1 MNVSLAQDLSLY
13 HLIATSENGCQP
25 SSVSPATLLAMVRS
39 QIDIMIEQ
47 QIPATVW
54 AKLPAGNIWQSEL
67 LRYQQKANP
76 SAKIYTCHLG
86 ESQPQN
92 SVNGVSE
99 TSLHLPIYF
108 PSDKLQR
115 EYFWIVLSPQFC
127 SLIVALRPSR
137 GVKKQKSLRA
147 IINKE
152 PNTKPNT
159 KPKPKPYL
167 VTMTSFDSKLVGHVV
182 ESFQQVFT
190 QIPSIQP
197 IIDPD
202 IDKLNFPHTTEPA
215 ILNSLLVRQ
224 MQKQEEIHRKRT
236 KLRLG
241 KLQQQNQHLRVN
253 LQEKDVYLN
262 HVCQEIRTPLTHMKT
277 ALSLLNSP
285 ALKPPQ
291 RQRYLQM
298 LHSQCDR
305 QNSLITS
312 VLELVEL
319 ERNLKYPNFEA
330 VHLSDIIPGVV
341 STYQPLAQEKGIMLA
356 YTVPTDLPPVWFV
369 HGGLKQIAIN
379 LLGNSIK
386 FTTNGGQVWVKARLQ
401 GAYILLEVR
410 DTGIGI
416 AESEISRIF
425 DRFYSTRPPIA
436 EESGGGGLGLTVV
449 QQYLQRCGGA
459 ISVKSKQTEGSTFTV
474 QLAICQRH

>member
-1 MNVSLAQDLSLY
+1 MNLSLAQDLSLY

-39 QIDIMIEQ
+39 QIDIMVEQ

-67 LRYQQKANP
+67 LRYQQKANV

-92 SVNGVSE
+92 SVNGASE

-147 IINKE
+147 
-152 PNTKPNT
+152 NTHT
-159 KPKPKPYL
+159 KPKPSL
-167 VTMTSFDSKLVGHVV
+167 VAMTSYDSKLVEHVV

-202 IDKLNFPHTTEPA
+202 INKLNFTHTTEPA
-215 ILNSLLVRQ
+215 ILSNLLVRQ
-224 MQKQEEIHRKRT
+224 MQQQGEIHRKRT
-236 KLRLG
+236 KSRLS
-241 KLQQQNQHLRVN
+241 KLQQQNQHLRVR

-285 ALKPPQ
+285 AIKPPQ

-319 ERNLKYPNFEA
+319 ERNLKYPNFETVQLA
-330 VHLSDIIPGVV
+330 DIIPGVV
-341 STYQPLAQEKGIMLA
+341 STYQPIAQEKGIMLA

-386 FTTNGGQVWVKARLQ
+386 FTPNGGQVWVKARLQ
-401 GAYILLEVR
+401 GEYILLEVR

-425 DRFYSTRPPIA
+425 DSFYSTRPPIA
-436 EESGGGGLGLTVV
+436 EESGGAGLGLTVV
-449 QQYLQRCGGA
+449 QQYLQRCKGT
-459 ISVKSKQTEGSTFTV
+459 ISVKSKQMEGSTFTV
-474 QLAICQRH
+474 QLAIAPRH

>member
-1 MNVSLAQDLSLY
+1 MNLSLAQDLSLY

-67 LRYQQKANP
+67 LRYQQKANV

-92 SVNGVSE
+92 SVNGVAE
-99 TSLHLPIYF
+99 TCLHLPIYF

-115 EYFWIVLSPQFC
+115 EYFWIVLSPQFS
-127 SLIVALRPSR
+127 SLIVAMRPSR
-137 GVKKQKSLRA
+137 IVKKQKSLRA
-147 IINKE
+147 N
-152 PNTKPNT
+152 
-159 KPKPKPYL
+159 PKPKPSL
-167 VTMTSFDSKLVGHVV
+167 VAMTSFDNQLIGHVV

-190 QIPSIQP
+190 QLPSIQP

-202 IDKLNFPHTTEPA
+202 IHKLNFTHTTEPA
-215 ILNSLLVRQ
+215 ILSSLLVRQ
-224 MQKQEEIHRKRT
+224 MQQQEEIHRKRT
-236 KLRLG
+236 KSRLG
-241 KLQQQNQHLRVN
+241 KLQKQNQHFRDQ

-277 ALSLLNSP
+277 ALSLINSP

-319 ERNLKYPNFEA
+319 ERNLKYPHFERVQLA
-330 VHLSDIIPGVV
+330 DIIPGVV
-341 STYQPLAQEKGIMLA
+341 STYQPIAQEKGIMLA
-356 YTVPTDLPPVWFV
+356 YTVPTDLPSVWFV

-386 FTTNGGQVWVKARLQ
+386 FTPNGGQVWVKARLQ
-401 GAYILLEVR
+401 GEYILLEVR

-425 DRFYSTRPPIA
+425 DSFYSTRPPIT
-436 EESGGGGLGLTVV
+436 EESGGAGLGLTVV
-449 QQYLQRCGGA
+449 QQYLQRCKGT
-459 ISVKSKQTEGSTFTV
+459 ISVKSKQMEGSTFTV
-474 QLAICQRH
+474 QLAIARRH

>member
-13 HLIATSENGCQP
+13 QLIATSENICQP

-39 QIDIMIEQ
+39 QIDILIEQ

-67 LRYQQKANP
+67 LRYQQKANA

-86 ESQPQN
+86 VPQSQN
-92 SVNGVSE
+92 LVNGVSE
-99 TSLHLPIYF
+99 TSLHVPIYF

-115 EYFWIVLSPQFC
+115 EYFWMVLSPQFS
-127 SLIVALRPSR
+127 SLIVAIRPSR

-147 IINKE
+147 
-152 PNTKPNT
+152 NT
-159 KPKPKPYL
+159 KPKPLL
-167 VTMTSFDSKLVGHVV
+167 VAMTSFESKLVGHVV
-182 ESFQQVFT
+182 ESFQQAFT
-190 QIPSIQP
+190 QLPSIQP
-197 IIDPD
+197 IIDAGIP
-202 IDKLNFPHTTEPA
+202 EPA

-224 MQKQEEIHRKRT
+224 MQQQEEIHRKRT
-236 KLRLG
+236 KLRLS
-241 KLQQQNQHLRVN
+241 KLQQQNQHLRVT
-253 LQEKDVYLN
+253 LQEKDAYLN

-319 ERNLKYPNFEA
+319 ERSLKYPNFEP

-341 STYQPLAQEKGIMLA
+341 STYQPIAQEKGIMLA

-386 FTTNGGQVWVKARLQ
+386 FTPNGGQVWVKARLQ
-401 GAYILLEVR
+401 GDYILLEVR
-410 DTGIGI
+410 DTGVGI
-416 AESEISRIF
+416 AESEISKIF

-436 EESGGGGLGLTVV
+436 EESGGAGLGLTVV
-449 QQYLQRCGGA
+449 QQYLQRCGGS
-459 ISVKSKQTEGSTFTV
+459 ISVKSKQTEGSTFVV
-474 QLAICQRH
+474 QLAICRTP